1 MATDVKTKPMT
12 AEEFMAADL
21 GDGTF
26 ELVRGEVIQVPP
38 TMPEHGVVCANVVI
52 ALGTYGHQTGY
63 GYALANDSAVVT
75 ERGPDTVRGADVCF
89 YSQERWPR
97 SQVGSALPPVSP
109 DLVVE
114 VYSPGNRRGKALE
127 KVIEYLDAGIPLV
140 WVVYPKVRQVAI
152 YRSADEPPDVL
163 KQDAVIENLPELPGF
178 RCPVADFFL

>member
-1 MATDVKTKPMT
+1 MATDVTTKLLT

-38 TMPEHGVVCANVVI
+38 PMPEHGVVCVNVAF
-52 ALGTYGHQTGY
+52 ALATYGRQTGY
-63 GYALANDSAVVT
+63 GYALGNDSGVVT

-89 YSQERWPR
+89 YSHERWPR
-97 SQVGSALPPVSP
+97 SQVGSTLPPVSP

-114 VYSPGNRRGKALE
+114 VYSPGNRRGRALE
-127 KVIEYLDAGIPLV
+127 KVIEYLDAGFPLV
-140 WVVYPKVRQVAI
+140 WVVYLKSRQVVI
-152 YRSADEPPDVL
+152 YRSADEAPYVL
-163 KQDAVIENLPELPGF
+163 KQDAIIENLPELPGF